1 MVRTDPTVD
10 ITQQLFPLFDGDA
23 ALQDPGVA
31 SSIELTLNNNKGLGA
46 TREPLSLCFVH
57 RQRLTEEVVEV
68 RCPLVYHRIRLC
80 RWILVKLHDF
90 GVRWSGQVVSS
101 QA

>member
-1 MVRTDPTVD
+1 MVTAYPTMD
-10 ITQQLFPLFDGDA
+10 IAQQTLPLFDGDA

-31 SSIELTLNNNKGLGA
+31 SPVELTLNKDNGLGA
-46 TREPLSLCFVH
+46 TREPPSLCFVH

-68 RCPLVYHRIRLC
+68 RRPPVDQRVRLYC
-80 RWILVKLHDF
+80 WILVKLHDF
-90 GVRWSGQVVSS
+90 GVGWSRWLVSP